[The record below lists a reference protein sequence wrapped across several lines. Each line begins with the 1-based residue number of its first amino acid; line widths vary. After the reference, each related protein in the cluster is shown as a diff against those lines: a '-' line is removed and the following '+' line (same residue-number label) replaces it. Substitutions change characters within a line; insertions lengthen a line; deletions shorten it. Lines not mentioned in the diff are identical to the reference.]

1 MRLCDGIYGVLRGMQ
16 LFKLSKSNKYLPDTE
31 QIIKS
36 EEKKYVYTQIFNS
49 CGRNEN
55 IIRIYRLYRVGI
67 DV

>member
-36 EEKKYVYTQIFNS
+36 KEKKMFIHRFLIVAGEMKI
-49 CGRNEN
+49 
-55 IIRIYRLYRVGI
+55 
-67 DV
+67 